1 MNISDIPYPTFPSVG
16 YAITIAQSNG
26 RASVPVSPSAYIY
39 SQFEHVSGVPAPEGV
54 RGVNIDKLKILDTL
68 IGQLSRMKQQPE
80 PSEALIALE
89 SQEIGTD
96 QGNEKRINN
105 LIEQYQN
112 QIRTTQAANA
122 NNPYAAPAPL
132 VGALFS
138 ISV

>member
-1 MNISDIPYPTFPSVG
+1 
-16 YAITIAQSNG
+16 
-26 RASVPVSPSAYIY
+26 SAYIY
-39 SQFEHVSGVPAPEGV
+39 SQFEHVSGVPAPDGV

-80 PSEALIALE
+80 SAVALE
-89 SQEIGTD
+89 SQEIGPD

-112 QIRTTQAANA
+112 QVRTTQAANA
-122 NNPYAAPAPL
+122 NNPYAASAPM
-132 VGALFS
+132 VGAIFN

>member
-1 MNISDIPYPTFPSVG
+1 MNINEIPYPAFPSMG

-39 SQFEHVSGVPAPEGV
+39 SHFEHVSGVPAPEGV

-68 IGQLSRMKQQPE
+68 IGQLSRMKKEPE
-80 PSEALIALE
+80 APE
-89 SQEIGTD
+89 SYVIGTD
-96 QGNEKRINN
+96 QDNEKRINN

-112 QIRTTQAANA
+112 QVRTTQTANA

-132 VGALFS
+132 IGAIFN

>member
-1 MNISDIPYPTFPSVG
+1 MNIGDIPYPAFPSMG

-39 SQFEHVSGVPAPEGV
+39 SHFEHVSGVPAPEGV
-54 RGVNIDKLKILDTL
+54 KGVNIDKLKILDTL
-68 IGQLSRMKQQPE
+68 IGQLSRMKQEPD
-80 PSEALIALE
+80 PSELFGA
-89 SQEIGTD
+89 GTD
-96 QGNEKRINN
+96 QGNEKRINT

-112 QIRTTQAANA
+112 QVRTTQAANA

-132 VGALFS
+132 VGAIFS

>member
-1 MNISDIPYPTFPSVG
+1 MNINEIPYPAFPSVG
-16 YAITIAQSNG
+16 YAITIAQTSG

-39 SQFEHVSGVPAPEGV
+39 SHFEHVSGVPAPEGV
-54 RGVNIDKLKILDTL
+54 KGVNIDKLKILDTL
-68 IGQLSRMKQQPE
+68 IGQLTRMKQQIE
-80 PSEALIALE
+80 PSESLE
-89 SQEIGTD
+89 SMAIGTD

-132 VGALFS
+132 VGAIFS

>member
-1 MNISDIPYPTFPSVG
+1 MNISDVPYPAFPSVG
-16 YAITIAQSNG
+16 YAISIAQSNG

-68 IGQLSRMKQQPE
+68 IGQLSRMKKEPE
-80 PSEALIALE
+80 SFESELM
-89 SQEIGTD
+89 GTD

-112 QIRTTQAANA
+112 QVRTTQAANA

-132 VGALFS
+132 VGAIFS

>member
-1 MNISDIPYPTFPSVG
+1 MNISDIPYPSFPSVG
-16 YAITIAQSNG
+16 YAISIAQNSG

-80 PSEALIALE
+80 PAEALE
-89 SQEIGTD
+89 SREIGTD
-96 QGNEKRINN
+96 QGNEMRINN
-105 LIEQYQN
+105 LIERYQN

-132 VGALFS
+132 VGAIFN

>member
-1 MNISDIPYPTFPSVG
+1 MNISEIPYPAFPSVG
-16 YAITIAQSNG
+16 YAISIAQSNG

-54 RGVNIDKLKILDTL
+54 RGINIDKLKILDTL

-80 PSEALIALE
+80 PAEALE
-89 SQEIGTD
+89 SREIGLD
-96 QGNEKRINN
+96 LGNEKRINN

-112 QIRTTQAANA
+112 QVRTTQAANA
-122 NNPYAAPAPL
+122 NNPYAASAPM
-132 VGALFS
+132 VGAIFS

>member
-1 MNISDIPYPTFPSVG
+1 MNINEIPYPAFPSVG
-16 YAITIAQSNG
+16 YAITIAQTSG

-39 SQFEHVSGVPAPEGV
+39 SHFEHVSGVPAPEGV
-54 RGVNIDKLKILDTL
+54 KGVNIDKLKILDTL

-80 PSEALIALE
+80 PAESLE
-89 SQEIGTD
+89 SMAMGPD
-96 QGNEKRINN
+96 QGNEQRINS

-112 QIRTTQAANA
+112 QVRTTQAANA

-132 VGALFS
+132 VGAIFS

>member
-1 MNISDIPYPTFPSVG
+1 VG

-80 PSEALIALE
+80 PAEAFE
-89 SQEIGTD
+89 SREIGTD
-96 QGNEKRINN
+96 QGNEKRINS

-112 QIRTTQAANA
+112 QVRTTQAANA

-132 VGALFS
+132 IGAIFN

>member
-1 MNISDIPYPTFPSVG
+1 MNISDIPYTTFPSVG
-16 YAITIAQSNG
+16 YAISIAQSSG

-80 PSEALIALE
+80 PAEAFE
-89 SQEIGTD
+89 SQEIGPD

-105 LIEQYQN
+105 LIVQYQN
-112 QIRTTQAANA
+112 QVRTTQAANA
-122 NNPYAAPAPL
+122 NNPYAASAPM
-132 VGALFS
+132 VGAIFS

>member
-1 MNISDIPYPTFPSVG
+1 MNISDMPYPAFPSVG
-16 YAITIAQSNG
+16 YAISIAQSNG
-26 RASVPVSPSAYIY
+26 RASVPVSPSAYLY
-39 SQFEHVSGVPAPEGV
+39 SHFEHVSGVPAPEGV
-54 RGVNIDKLKILDTL
+54 KGINIDKLKILDTL

-80 PSEALIALE
+80 PAEALK

-96 QGNEKRINN
+96 QGNEKRINS

-122 NNPYAAPAPL
+122 NNPYAASAPL
-132 VGALFS
+132 IGAIFS

>member
-1 MNISDIPYPTFPSVG
+1 MNISNIPYPSFPSVG
-16 YAITIAQSNG
+16 YAISIAQSNG

-80 PSEALIALE
+80 AAEAFE
-89 SQEIGTD
+89 FQEIGPD

-122 NNPYAAPAPL
+122 NNPYAASAPM
-132 VGALFS
+132 VGAVFS

>member
-1 MNISDIPYPTFPSVG
+1 MNISEIPYPTFPSVG
-16 YAITIAQSNG
+16 YAISIAQSNG

-68 IGQLSRMKQQPE
+68 IGQLSRMKQKPE
-80 PSEALIALE
+80 PAEALEAH
-89 SQEIGTD
+89 EIGTD

-122 NNPYAAPAPL
+122 NSPYAAPAPL
-132 VGALFS
+132 VGAIFN

>member
-1 MNISDIPYPTFPSVG
+1 MNISDIPYPAFPSVG
-16 YAITIAQSNG
+16 YAISIAQSNG

-54 RGVNIDKLKILDTL
+54 KGVNIDKLKILDTL

-80 PSEALIALE
+80 PPDAFE

-96 QGNEKRINN
+96 LGNEKRINN

-112 QIRTTQAANA
+112 QVRTTQAANA

-132 VGALFS
+132 VGAIFS

>member
-1 MNISDIPYPTFPSVG
+1 VG
-16 YAITIAQSNG
+16 YAISIAQSNG
-26 RASVPVSPSAYIY
+26 RALVPVSPSAYIY

-80 PSEALIALE
+80 FTE
-89 SQEIGTD
+89 SQEVGPD

-112 QIRTTQAANA
+112 QVRTTQAANA
-122 NNPYAAPAPL
+122 SNPYAAPAPL
-132 VGALFS
+132 LGAIFS

>member
-1 MNISDIPYPTFPSVG
+1 MNISEIPYPAFPSVG
-16 YAITIAQSNG
+16 YAISIAQSNG

-54 RGVNIDKLKILDTL
+54 KGVNIDKLKILDTL

-80 PSEALIALE
+80 PLEAFE

-96 QGNEKRINN
+96 LGNEKRINN

-112 QIRTTQAANA
+112 QVRTTQAANA

-132 VGALFS
+132 VGAIFN